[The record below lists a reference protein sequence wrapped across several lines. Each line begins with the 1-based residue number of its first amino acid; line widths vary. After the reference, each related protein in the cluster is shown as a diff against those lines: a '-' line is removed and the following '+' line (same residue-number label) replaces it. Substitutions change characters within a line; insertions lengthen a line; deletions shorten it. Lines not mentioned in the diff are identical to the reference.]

1 MLDIPWSCPGFH
13 LQVFCFPRC
22 WEPCCWT
29 SGKGRAR
36 KKKSQSFWV
45 LEVPKEQPQNSHCW
59 QFQRGN
65 HGAQSGF
72 FSAFLFCTSRGSLWT
87 DQVHLPT
94 HLPYSFHGDWVQGHL
109 LEVKQDGG
117 TSFTD
122 RTHWAHIDLLHNII
136 LLYCRTAMIVS
147 CVADCPWYVFLRN
160 DPFPAPPLM
169 TRQNGCLACCAEW
182 IVTLHRRR
190 AGRKRSQHHGLA
202 GSMVLRVS
210 WWLFRILWHLQAQ
223 REVPPIQGWSGNQ
236 PWFIFSVFRW
246 DVDPTGRGGRGGPRR
261 RRPWSKMVSDFQT
274 VLPWCFVASPYTPGN
289 LEMDK
294 KIKKE
299 GEEINAFLILWCW

>member
-1 MLDIPWSCPGFH
+1 MLDIQWSCAGFH

-65 HGAQSGF
+65 QGAENGF
-72 FSAFLFCTSRGSLWT
+72 FSAFLFCKSRGSLWT

-117 TSFTD
+117 MSFTD
-122 RTHWAHIDLLHNII
+122 RIHCADIDLLHNII

-202 GSMVLRVS
+202 RAAWRGCLDDCETHSLAPGSKRGSWRPRSWRSKTSEAMVQNVS
-210 WWLFRILWHLQAQ
+210 ETNR
-223 REVPPIQGWSGNQ
+223 PP
-236 PWFIFSVFRW
+236 VMFRW
-246 DVDPTGRGGRGGPRR
+246 CVD
-261 RRPWSKMVSDFQT
+261 
-274 VLPWCFVASPYTPGN
+274 TPGN
-289 LEMDK
+289 LGMDK
-294 KIKKE
+294 KIKKG
-299 GEEINAFLILWCW
+299 GEEINALLILWCW